1 MMVTKIM
8 LEHML
13 RRYIECWL
21 VVLCPWVL
29 LTECYAV
36 PLDGPVKELDD
47 AGV

>member
-1 MMVTKIM
+1 MTRIM
-8 LEHML
+8 LEYML

-36 PLDGPVKELDD
+36 PLDGPVEGLDD
-47 AGV
+47 ARV